1 MTIPELRAL
10 LSRATPGP
18 WHTIMVL
25 IRCEESCGSV
35 GDGKTVA
42 ETRTGPAMLDDAAL
56 IAAAVN
62 ALPALLDAVEAA
74 QRLLDD
80 VKQRHPGEE
89 LRCPYTQALDAAVA
103 RLGGE

>member
-1 MTIPELRAL
+1 MTLPELRAL

-18 WHTIMVL
+18 WRTQECSAGGL
-25 IRCEESCGSV
+25 ILLRDCRYQTHLQVVPE
-35 GDGKTVA
+35 A
-42 ETRTGPAMLDDAAL
+42 DAAL

-89 LRCPYTQALDAAVA
+89 LRCPYMQALDAAVA